1 MHETFIGGIRRNE
14 NGPYE
19 VKLPFKNDHPL
30 LPDKFT
36 LCKSHLD
43 NRLKT
48 LKNSSLRKDR
58 NSFPRTKQPGIIEK
72 ADVIQTEIGKT
83 HCVPHHAVLRGENV
97 RSVRSFRYI
106 LQGPKGHS
114 LGQGVVDKLTKLS
127 KIDFSVECFTAY
139 FFFSIFYRKVSKFN
153 FWLGEWELA
162 IKSKYSRVFLEIFY
176 IFFSCVGTK
185 PRPAVNM

>member
-36 LCKSHLD
+36 LCKSHLE

-72 ADVIQTEIGKT
+72 ADIIQTEIGKT
-83 HCVPHHAVLRGENV
+83 HCLSHHAVLRGENV
-97 RSVRSFRYI
+97 PSVRSFRYI
-106 LQGPKGHS
+106 LQGPKGHI

-139 FFFSIFYRKVSKFN
+139 FFFFFRFFTEKCQSLTFGWVSGNSPSNPSIPGFFLKFSIY
-153 FWLGEWELA
+153 F
-162 IKSKYSRVFLEIFY
+162 FLVWAQN
-176 IFFSCVGTK
+176 SAQ
-185 PRPAVNM
+185 R

>member
-1 MHETFIGGIRRNE
+1 MHETFNCGIRRNE

-36 LCKSHLD
+36 LCKNHLE

-48 LKNSSLRKDR
+48 FKNSSLWKDS

-72 ADVIQTEIGKT
+72 ADVIQTEIGKLT
-83 HCVPHHAVLRGENV
+83 AYLTMQFCGGKNVP
-97 RSVRSFRYI
+97 SVRSFRYI

-139 FFFSIFYRKVSKFN
+139 FFFDFLPKNVKV
-153 FWLGEWELA
+153 
-162 IKSKYSRVFLEIFY
+162 
-176 IFFSCVGTK
+176 
-185 PRPAVNM
+185 